1 MASLARNQDL
11 GPRLRRQRLDCPDQ
25 PLYLLLELRQGK
37 ESRDVDRDEERVL
50 VMALALRR
58 ALQRFGQDRVAGEQ
72 AGEALDQQREARAL
86 RTAERQR
93 QRRRARVGRGF
104 STRVQS
110 R

>member
-11 GPRLRRQRLDCPDQ
+11 GARLRRQRLDVADEAVH
-25 PLYLLLELRQGK
+25 LLLELRQRK

-58 ALQRFGQDRVAGEQ
+58 AFERFGQDRVTGEQ
-72 AGEALDQQREARAL
+72 AGEALDQERETRAL

-93 QRRRARVGRGF
+93 QRRRARIGSGF
-104 STRVQS
+104 STRV
-110 R
+110 